1 MRKIC
6 VILTGG
12 TIGSARRGAF
22 LDTDEKT
29 GETLPE
35 RYRRKYGK
43 DAAFDV
49 CRPIDR
55 LSENMTKKDL
65 TTLADRLREKI
76 GGGYDGIV
84 ITHGTDTLSFTAPL
98 FSLLFCDVRL
108 PVVFVSALYPLE
120 DERSNGLDNFAAAV
134 DFIGEGLPGVYVAFR
149 NAGDVHA
156 KIHLASRL
164 SDCAP
169 VSGDFSSFGGV
180 PLGEMCD
187 RTFRPFA
194 APCNPT
200 QEELRRARP
209 ASGLTAKGLCTDI
222 LTIKAHSLT
231 DYSFFR
237 FFERKPRAAVLELYH
252 SGTVCTVGER
262 ENAAE
267 FLRYCRSEGV
277 PAVLSPA
284 RRGESVYA
292 SAAKL
297 AALADIFYDESF
309 QISRIKT
316 MLALGHG
323 MPLKEISERNFFF
336 EKMPP
341 RQ

>member
-43 DAAFDV
+43 DTAFDV

-134 DFIGEGLPGVYVAFR
+134 DFIGEIISLQHDFLSDVQKDHGDSRVLADR
-149 NAGDVHA
+149 QSILLGDV
-156 KIHLASRL
+156 
-164 SDCAP
+164 
-169 VSGDFSSFGGV
+169 G
-180 PLGEMCD
+180 
-187 RTFRPFA
+187 
-194 APCNPT
+194 
-200 QEELRRARP
+200 
-209 ASGLTAKGLCTDI
+209 
-222 LTIKAHSLT
+222 
-231 DYSFFR
+231 
-237 FFERKPRAAVLELYH
+237 VLEQ
-252 SGTVCTVGER
+252 TVKGKFCVGLGFPPGAGGALPLLLEVTSKTTAPDRMPTAMTSCTHHM
-262 ENAAE
+262 
-267 FLRYCRSEGV
+267 V
-277 PAVLSPA
+277 PTP
-284 RRGESVYA
+284 
-292 SAAKL
+292 
-297 AALADIFYDESF
+297 
-309 QISRIKT
+309 
-316 MLALGHG
+316 
-323 MPLKEISERNFFF
+323 
-336 EKMPP
+336 
-341 RQ
+341 